1 MAIAVLAAGVLY
13 TFIPED
19 FRISEASTYAYP
31 ALLVAFLVVL
41 VVGDP
46 GRIDRESRWL
56 RVTTGVMIA
65 VITLASGASAV
76 RVVVGI
82 LQQAP
87 FTSPEQLLVLGV
99 VVWTTNVIAF
109 ALWFWHLDGGGP
121 AVRAGGTATTR
132 AAFRFP
138 EDDIPEL
145 RAAGWHPEFVDYFAL
160 SFGTS
165 TAFSP
170 ADVSGIRHWSKLLM
184 MVESA
189 FSLVLVALV
198 LARAV
203 NVL

>member
-1 MAIAVLAAGVLY
+1 MAVAVLAAGVMS
-13 TFIPED
+13 TFIPAD
-19 FRISEASTYAYP
+19 FRVSEVTRYGYP
-31 ALLVAFLVVL
+31 LLVLAFLLVL

-46 GRIDRESRWL
+46 GRIDKENRWL
-56 RVTTGVMIA
+56 RVTTGVMIV
-65 VITLASGASAV
+65 VITVASAAAAV

-87 FTSPEQLLVLGV
+87 FASPVELLVLGV

-121 AVRAGGTATTR
+121 AARAHGRTTSR
-132 AAFRFP
+132 PAFRFP
-138 EDDIPEL
+138 EHDIPEL
-145 RAAGWHPEFVDYFAL
+145 QAAGWRPEFIDYFAL

-184 MVESA
+184 MVESS

-198 LARAV
+198 VARAV